1 MLVPA
6 ALGFAIA
13 LVVLLILLSPPVRGL
28 ALDRPNERSLHATPV
43 PRTGGLAIMAGT
55 AGSLAFVSGH
65 AQGLLCV
72 ALALSAVSFGDDLF
86 GLPPLLR
93 LSAHLAAAT
102 AALLLVAPGPGPALF
117 VLLVLAIGWFANLY
131 NFMDGSDGLAGGMA
145 VIGFGV
151 HAYAAASGNSPAL
164 AIAYATVAAAALAF
178 LLFNFHPAKI
188 FMGDAGSVPLGFLA
202 GALGVAGLQE
212 GLWPVWFP
220 VLVFSPFVADATFT
234 LGKRLLRR
242 EKVWQAHRNHYY
254 QRLARMG
261 FGHRGTAL
269 AEYALMLA
277 CAGAA
282 LAAREAPAGTQ
293 AGVVGTACIA
303 YLALA
308 ARIDALWSRSAGEG
322 AR

>member
-43 PRTGGLAIMAGT
+43 PRTGGLAIMAGV
-55 AGSLAFVSGH
+55 AGSLGFISGN
-65 AQGLLCV
+65 AQALLLV
-72 ALALSAVSFGDDLF
+72 ALALAAVSFGDDLF
-86 GLPPLLR
+86 SLPPLLR
-93 LSAHLAAAT
+93 LAAHLAAAT
-102 AALLLVAPGPGPALF
+102 TALLVISPGPGPAMF
-117 VLLVLAIGWFANLY
+117 VLLLLGIGWFSNLY
-131 NFMDGSDGLAGGMA
+131 NFMDGSDGLAGGMT

-151 HAYAAASGNSPAL
+151 HAYAAACGNAPAL

-178 LLFNFHPAKI
+178 LLFNFHPAKV

-234 LGKRLLRR
+234 LGKRLFRR
-242 EKVWQAHRNHYY
+242 EKVWQAHRDHYY

-277 CAGAA
+277 CAAAA
-282 LAAREAPAGTQ
+282 LAALGAPPPLQAGTLV
-293 AGVVGTACIA
+293 AATMLYVG
-303 YLALA
+303 LALF
-308 ARIDALWSRSAGEG
+308 IDARWATAISKGLR
-322 AR
+322 